1 MTRKKKH
8 KLTKEEL
15 RHIKLTFTAYRE
27 FSGSDIAETGK
38 SSPAKRDLPDQ
49 PVYEDECD
57 E

>member
-15 RHIKLTFTAYRE
+15 QHIQLTFTAYRE

-38 SSPAKRDLPDQ
+38 SSLAQGNLPDP
-49 PVYEDECD
+49 PVYEEECD